1 MFGGDGT
8 IAENVRHE
16 QRKVI
21 KYNHLVANMVILY
34 NVQWMSRRLRELQEK
49 GHPVDAD
56 VLRVLSPYRRS
67 ISTGSETTYS
77 ISNDLLHHLIQP
89 SFSLSN
95 QQLRPRCGGFFT
107 NHGRPSS
114 TPG

>member
-1 MFGGDGT
+1 LIFGGDGT

-34 NVQWMSRRLRELQEK
+34 NVQWMSRRIRELQEN

-56 VLRVLSPYRRS
+56 VLRVLSPYRREHINRLGDYLLDLKLKRRVTPLDLTINFYFQ
-67 ISTGSETTYS
+67 IS
-77 ISNDLLHHLIQP
+77 
-89 SFSLSN
+89 SL
-95 QQLRPRCGGFFT
+95 
-107 NHGRPSS
+107 GRDVADF
-114 TPG
+114 

>member
-56 VLRVLSPYRRS
+56 VLRVLSPYRREH
-67 ISTGSETTYS
+67 INRLGDYLL
-77 ISNDLLHHLIQP
+77 DLK
-89 SFSLSN
+89 
-95 QQLRPRCGGFFT
+95 RPVTPLDPTIIFT
-107 NHGRPSS
+107 FKSAA
-114 TPG
+114 